1 QEDDAALQGPAG
13 HHRHPRHG
21 GAVGGRQAGRL
32 SRSEGPALPVA
43 TLQRRPTVHRA
54 RGQVG
59 AHPGDGPRI
68 HRDPR
73 GQARRSSGAGLLHG
87 RHHRRGTGPGRRDE
101 EAPGLAV
108 KYELRVVS
116 VERSLFEGDVE
127 FIIANG
133 ADGELGVLARHAPLM
148 TILKPG
154 PLRIQETIDGPEE
167 LLFVGGGFMEVLPDR
182 VTVLADVAEHADEI
196 SIEKAEAARRRAQ
209 ERLAGTLTTAEEVEF
224 QKALAMAEARLRL
237 ARARRG

>member
-1 QEDDAALQGPAG
+1 
-13 HHRHPRHG
+13 
-21 GAVGGRQAGRL
+21 
-32 SRSEGPALPVA
+32 
-43 TLQRRPTVHRA
+43 
-54 RGQVG
+54 
-59 AHPGDGPRI
+59 
-68 HRDPR
+68 
-73 GQARRSSGAGLLHG
+73 
-87 RHHRRGTGPGRRDE
+87 
-101 EAPGLAV
+101 V

-154 PLRIQETIDGPEE
+154 PLRIQETIGGPEE

-224 QKALAMAEARLRL
+224 QQALAMAEARLRL